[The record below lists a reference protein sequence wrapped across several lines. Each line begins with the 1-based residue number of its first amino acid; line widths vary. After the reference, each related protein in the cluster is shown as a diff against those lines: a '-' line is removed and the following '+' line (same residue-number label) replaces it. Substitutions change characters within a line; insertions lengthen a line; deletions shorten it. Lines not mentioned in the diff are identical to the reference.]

1 MKTGIIYKYTNKING
16 KCYVGQTIHPE
27 KRHNDHLKAAYNE
40 NHRAYNYTF
49 KRAIRKYGI
58 NSFDYEVVV
67 TAPVDLLNDLEINI
81 IHMEDAYTKGYNMT
95 EGGGGRSEIS
105 NYQKEQIAKNNKERV
120 LTKATRQR
128 MSESAKK
135 RGAHSK
141 EVYQK
146 AARAKSRKVDIY
158 CYITKKLLYKEVYL
172 NEFCNEHGYDRA
184 RFNAVL
190 SGVRNHH
197 KNLTAKLSVK

>member
-27 KRHNDHLKAAYNE
+27 GRKLAHQRDVE
-40 NHRAYNYTF
+40 NSTGFAFHSAV
-49 KRAIRKYGI
+49 RKYGWE
-58 NSFDYEVVV
+58 NFEYEVVV

-190 SGVRNHH
+190 SGVRSHH